1 MSEITQRTNIN
12 RIDEVNPV
20 KEVQALMAKLNDMN
34 RYKPLNLV
42 LSGMQSFVPDDVL
55 TAINAKSTE
64 TKFISAK
71 TTVCSPN
78 LLRASFQAGFPLDLK
93 NFESKGISPLT
104 ARKAAWLSALGKMD
118 FKMAH
123 PDFIKTDIL
132 AVVKAKDMKTLNKD
146 MKTIMH
152 KLEIEH
158 TKVFVNNLAVACAN
172 ASFSVGFKD
181 VEIKKIHGKLEV
193 IATNNIGQHLN
204 SEISVDAKTNNVNA
218 STETIGVTNGS
229 CTRII
234 SAFNDELRK
243 MGIKIGKEKT
253 KFTGGIPQMSYS
265 RLIEQ
270 MDKERQRKKK
280 EFERLIKLNRNR
292 NQKQQY

>member
-1 MSEITQRTNIN
+1 MSEITHRTNIN

-20 KEVQALMAKLNDMN
+20 KEVHALMAKLNDMN

-64 TKFISAK
+64 TKFVSAK

-93 NFESKGISPLT
+93 NFESKGIPPLT

-118 FKMAH
+118 FKIVQ
-123 PDFIKTDIL
+123 PNFIKANIL
-132 AVVKAKDMKTLNKD
+132 AVIRAGNMKTLNNE
-146 MKTIMH
+146 MKTVMQIV
-152 KLEIEH
+152 EIEH
-158 TKVFVNNLAVACAN
+158 TKVFVNNLAKACAN
-172 ASFSVGFKD
+172 ASFNVGFKD
-181 VEIKKIHGKLEV
+181 IEIKKEQGKLEV

-204 SEISVDAKTNNVNA
+204 SEISIDSKTNDVNA
-218 STETIGVTNGS
+218 NTETIGITDGS

-234 SAFNDELRK
+234 SVFNDELRK

-253 KFTGGIPQMSYS
+253 KFTGGIPQLSYS

-270 MDKERQRKKK
+270 MDKERQYKKK
-280 EFERLIKLNRNR
+280 EFKRLIKLNRNR